1 MRVIRFATALLL
13 AARSRGSPIFSN
25 DEGQLVT
32 RQGPGSYYAITG
44 ATGGVFPRMEI
55 RELENAGGEIW
66 NLFILA
72 FAEFKAMD
80 QTVIDSYYQIAGM
93 LRPQ

>member
-1 MRVIRFATALLL
+1 
-13 AARSRGSPIFSN
+13 
-25 DEGQLVT
+25 
-32 RQGPGSYYAITG
+32 
-44 ATGGVFPRMEI
+44 MEI